1 MTLTKKTV
9 FVIVLLISI
18 NTFTQEIVTDRPDQ
32 TESSVTVGKNNF
44 QIESGLS
51 FLNKSNNSETSFFG
65 PSTLM
70 RYGISNGI
78 ELRLMSQ
85 YESTKFKQVD
95 GNNNFS
101 GLNDLEIGY
110 KIQLLQ
116 SENINTKIAFLS
128 HVIVPTGNDEVT
140 TNSFGVIN
148 KLSISN
154 EISDQIG
161 IGYNVGYDNIAK
173 EHFLTYS
180 VAIGISL
187 SKVVGLYVETYGA
200 WGETGFF
207 ESNFDTGFTFL
218 INNNSQLDASYGVGL
233 NNNMHYISTGFS
245 WKIPNFLMKTKS

>member
-32 TESSVTVGKNNF
+32 TESSVTVEKSNF
-44 QIESGLS
+44 QIESGLL

-116 SENINTKIAFLS
+116 SENIS
-128 HVIVPTGNDEVT
+128 RSGNQ
-140 TNSFGVIN
+140 SFI
-148 KLSISN
+148 
-154 EISDQIG
+154 
-161 IGYNVGYDNIAK
+161 
-173 EHFLTYS
+173 H
-180 VAIGISL
+180 
-187 SKVVGLYVETYGA
+187 
-200 WGETGFF
+200 
-207 ESNFDTGFTFL
+207 
-218 INNNSQLDASYGVGL
+218 
-233 NNNMHYISTGFS
+233 
-245 WKIPNFLMKTKS
+245 